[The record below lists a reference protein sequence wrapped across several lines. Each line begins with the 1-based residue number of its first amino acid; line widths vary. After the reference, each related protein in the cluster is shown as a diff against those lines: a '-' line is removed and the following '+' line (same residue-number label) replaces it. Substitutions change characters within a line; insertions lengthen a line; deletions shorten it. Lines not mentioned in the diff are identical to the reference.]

1 MINSLDFDS
10 NALFFRN
17 CGIDVYLFFFFA
29 PEIRNDTLPILSF
42 LSSSGNVVGKKENN
56 PEFVFVKYFQFF

>member
-1 MINSLDFDS
+1 MINSLDFDL

-17 CGIDVYLFFFFA
+17 CGIDVYLGFF
-29 PEIRNDTLPILSF
+29 LPQKFGMTPF
-42 LSSSGNVVGKKENN
+42 LSLASSLQVAMVVGKKENN